1 MAYPDLPTP
10 ETSNPRSSNE
20 YGLVILPKEVIGAF
34 NWNPENQPLDA
45 SLPHIQNNPEDWVD
59 IVPIVNLNSKLG
71 TPGKG
76 AKLGTKTSLER
87 EQWAQVLVDFN
98 EYLGTDE
105 DFREVKNAAVFLPGL
120 PEAAFGQ
127 TLKGRTEQILAAYRR
142 KWRDAGANNSDE
154 WRTYLPRFLGRTGLG
169 PFDNSD
175 PIYSFKNLKEGTLSY
190 RNFSFTDYG
199 PPSDQWSP
207 LHVYVRLVALHSA
220 LFGVRIGPNFNN
232 MPITMVGSSLRP
244 RAGFNGT
251 GGAIQASAMFSN
263 IKVGVSELRVLLD
276 DAVPAVGTSLGN
288 FTVSSL
294 TEEEKDDML
303 GNPSYNQ
310 LFTTTF
316 DSNIITLIPIIYNFY
331 LTTEYFQG
339 INQAFENP
347 KDRVLD
353 IILSTIANDNNFNST
368 PDLTRPAAAAT
379 IADST
384 GQDKDSAFNSAS
396 RDFILKMLIK
406 TPIDILKGVVELV
419 DPHVAIS
426 KVIKTGTGFAF
437 NEAASAIDVGAKQV
451 NEAIREATAD
461 LPEPL
466 EPSLTGE
473 DLLSLIFCLLDNLMN
488 DGLQEASGLDVPEN
502 FFPRIS
508 IDGVDFTGTVSGMLM
523 MPPSPLG
530 LIYLLLE
537 LLMNGTQN
545 VAEANT
551 ENANANECSDPV
563 DPIIDE
569 SPCGDSEEQS

>member
-1 MAYPDLPTP
+1 M
-10 ETSNPRSSNE
+10 
-20 YGLVILPKEVIGAF
+20 GG
-34 NWNPENQPLDA
+34 
-45 SLPHIQNNPEDWVD
+45 
-59 IVPIVNLNSKLG
+59 
-71 TPGKG
+71 
-76 AKLGTKTSLER
+76 
-87 EQWAQVLVDFN
+87 
-98 EYLGTDE
+98 
-105 DFREVKNAAVFLPGL
+105 
-120 PEAAFGQ
+120 
-127 TLKGRTEQILAAYRR
+127 
-142 KWRDAGANNSDE
+142 WR
-154 WRTYLPRFLGRTGLG
+154 
-169 PFDNSD
+169 
-175 PIYSFKNLKEGTLSY
+175 
-190 RNFSFTDYG
+190 
-199 PPSDQWSP
+199 
-207 LHVYVRLVALHSA
+207 
-220 LFGVRIGPNFNN
+220 
-232 MPITMVGSSLRP
+232 
-244 RAGFNGT
+244 
-251 GGAIQASAMFSN
+251 QASAMFSN
-263 IKVGVSELRVLLD
+263 IKVGVSALRVLLD
-276 DAVPAVGTSLGN
+276 DMVAGEGTSLGK

-294 TEEEKDDML
+294 TDEQKDDML

-368 PDLTRPAAAAT
+368 PDLTRPAAAAA

-488 DGLQEASGLDVPEN
+488 DGLQEANGLDVPEN

>member
-10 ETSNPRSSNE
+10 ETSNPRARNE
-20 YGLVILPKEVIGAF
+20 YGQVILSKEVIGTL
-34 NWNPENQPLDA
+34 NWNPENRPFA
-45 SLPHIQNNPEDWVD
+45 TFLPHREDNPNDWVNIIS
-59 IVPIVNLNSKLG
+59 IVDLSSELG
-71 TPGKG
+71 TPEKS
-76 AKLGTKTSLER
+76 ARLGMRNTTDR
-87 EQWAQVLVDFN
+87 EPWAQVLVDFN

-105 DFREVKNAAVFLPGL
+105 DFREVQIAAVFLSGL
-120 PEAAFGQ
+120 PEAASGQ

-154 WRTYLPRFLGRTGLG
+154 WETRLPGTLGKTDAG
-169 PFDNSD
+169 PFDDSD
-175 PIYSFKNLKEGTLSY
+175 PISSFKIFNEGPGAQ
-190 RNFSFTDYG
+190 NFSFPRLNDAV
-199 PPSDQWSP
+199 DQWSP

-232 MPITMVGSSLRP
+232 MPITMVGNSLRP
-244 RAGFNGT
+244 RAGIDGM
-251 GGAIQASAMFSN
+251 GGWRQASAMFSN
-263 IKVGVSELRVLLD
+263 IKVGVSALRVLLD
-276 DAVPAVGTSLGN
+276 DMVAGEGTSLGK

-294 TEEEKDDML
+294 TDEQKDDML

-368 PDLTRPAAAAT
+368 PDLTRPAAAAA

-437 NEAASAIDVGAKQV
+437 NEAASAIDAGAKQV

-488 DGLQEASGLDVPEN
+488 DGLQEAHGLDVPEN